1 MIGINLKIKKIMTSK
16 KLLILVLLFPFL
28 FYNCSNDSG
37 IDENSSAT
45 SLNFGSEVSKNF
57 TGQIIDENNNP
68 VANVAI
74 TVANKTATTD
84 VNGVFII
91 NNATVREK
99 FAFVTAKKAGYLDG
113 SRSLVPTSGMN
124 NVKITLLSGTIVG
137 TVNSGATGSI
147 SIANGAKVTFDG
159 NFKTETGQAY
169 SGVVS
174 VIMKH
179 LDPSDA
185 TTVDKM
191 PGMLLAQNSNGE
203 ERVLESY
210 GMMNIELRGAAS
222 QKLQLSNTA
231 QIEMPISSSQLAASP
246 TTIPLWHFDET
257 AGYWK
262 EEGSATKQGTK
273 YVGTVSHF
281 SWWNCDAQFPT
292 VRLSVTVVNSNGT
305 PLANVRVGIK
315 RATNSFT
322 VSGITNSQG
331 QVSGLVPKNETLTMV
346 VYDSC
351 GNTVS
356 TTTIGPFSADT
367 ILPNLVISNSSIQT
381 TLVQGNL
388 LKCDGTN
395 ATNGYVLMRYGNQNL
410 LTTVTNGA
418 FSFTMLVCSATNTG
432 FSLQGFDYQNLQTTN
447 SINFTFTSPITNVG
461 NITACNTISEFIS
474 YQIDQN
480 PVTYIVANIS
490 TSVVTLTFPSSNNS
504 LVINSGYG
512 TTPNTQEGFYLS
524 GNLNITP
531 GGITSS
537 NSSFPLGIYTTSVF
551 SISDRLNIGSINS
564 QTPNTLSFNL
574 STVGAVG
581 QYIDITF
588 NGTYTNT
595 TGSHSITGVAHV
607 IRDN

>member
-1 MIGINLKIKKIMTSK
+1 MTSK

-28 FYNCSNDSG
+28 FNNCSNDSG

-147 SIANGAKVTFDG
+147 SLANGAKVTFDG

-356 TTTIGPFSADT
+356 TTNIGPFSADT

-480 PVTYIVANIS
+480 PVRYIVANI
-490 TSVVTLTFPSSNNS
+490 TA
-504 LVINSGYG
+504 SGRG
-512 TTPNTQEGFYLS
+512 TTSGTNSSGVSISSYSITTPATNQSFYLF
-524 GNLNITP
+524 GNTIIP
-531 GGITSS
+531 
-537 NSSFPLGIYTTSVF
+537 GIYTTSMF
-551 SISDRLNIGSINS
+551 SIESQDTGAINV
-564 QTPNTLSFNL
+564 QTVNTISFNL
-574 STVGAVG
+574 STVGAIG

>member
-1 MIGINLKIKKIMTSK
+1 MTSK
-16 KLLILVLLFPFL
+16 RLLILVLLFPFL
-28 FYNCSNDSG
+28 FNNCSNDSG
-37 IDENSSAT
+37 IDGNASGT
-45 SLNFGSEVSKNF
+45 PLNFGTEVSKNF
-57 TGQIIDENNNP
+57 TGQIVDESNNP
-68 VANVAI
+68 VSNVAI

-91 NNATVREK
+91 NNATVSQK
-99 FAFVTAKKAGYLDG
+99 FAYVTAKKAGYLDG
-113 SRSLVPTSGMN
+113 SRSLVPTNGMN

-147 SIANGAKVTFDG
+147 SLANGAKVTFDG
-159 NFKTETGQAY
+159 NFKTQAGIAY

-179 LDPSDA
+179 LDPSDV
-185 TTVDKM
+185 TTADKM

-222 QKLQLSNTA
+222 QKLQLSTTA
-231 QIEMPISSSQLAASP
+231 QIEMPISTSQLAASP
-246 TTIPLWHFDET
+246 TSIPLWHFDET
-257 AGYWK
+257 LGYWK
-262 EEGSATKQGTK
+262 EEGAATKQGTK

-292 VRLSVTVVNSNGT
+292 VRLTVTVVNSNGA
-305 PLANVRVGIK
+305 PLANVRVGIR
-315 RATNSFT
+315 RATNSYT
-322 VSGITNSQG
+322 VNGTTNSQG
-331 QVSGLVPKNETLTMV
+331 LVSGLVPANETLTMV
-346 VYDSC
+346 VFDSC
-351 GNTVS
+351 GNIVS

-367 ILPNLVISNSSIQT
+367 TLPNLVIPSSTIQS

-418 FSFTMLVCSATNTG
+418 FSFTMLVCSATNTA
-432 FSLQGFDYQNLQTTN
+432 FSLQGFDYDNLQTTN
-447 SINFTFTSPITNVG
+447 SINYTFTTPTTNVG
-461 NITACNTISEFIS
+461 NITACNSITEFIS
-474 YQIDQN
+474 YRIDQN
-480 PVTYIVANIS
+480 PIVYFVSNITAS
-490 TSVVTLTFPSSNNS
+490 GRGTTSGTNNS
-504 LVINSGYG
+504 GVTISAYSVLAPNSSK
-512 TTPNTQEGFYLS
+512 NFYLS
-524 GNLNITP
+524 GNTNIP
-531 GGITSS
+531 
-537 NSSFPLGIYTTSVF
+537 GIYTTSAF
-551 SISDRLNIGSINS
+551 SILESTDIGPING
-564 QTPNTLSFNL
+564 QTVNSVSFNL
-574 STVGAVG
+574 SSVGSVG

-595 TGSHSITGVAHV
+595 TGTHTIIGIAHV

>member
-1 MIGINLKIKKIMTSK
+1 MTSK

-28 FYNCSNDSG
+28 FNNCSNESG
-37 IDENSSAT
+37 IDGNAT
-45 SLNFGSEVSKNF
+45 DTPLNFGIESAKNF
-57 TGQIIDENNNP
+57 TGQIVDESDNP
-68 VANVAI
+68 VSNVAI

-84 VNGVFII
+84 INGVFII
-91 NNATVREK
+91 NGATVREK

-113 SRSLVPTSGMN
+113 SRSIVPSSGMN
-124 NVKITLLSGTIVG
+124 NIKIMLLSGTIVG
-137 TVNSGATGSI
+137 TVNSGTTGSI

-179 LDPSDA
+179 LDPSDV
-185 TTVDKM
+185 TTADKM

-222 QKLQLSNTA
+222 QKLQLSTTA
-231 QIEMPISSSQLAASP
+231 QIEMPISTSQLAASP

-257 AGYWK
+257 LGYWK

-292 VRLSVTVVNSNGT
+292 VRLTVNVVNSNGT
-305 PLANVRVGIK
+305 PLANVRVGIR
-315 RATNSFT
+315 RASNSYT
-322 VSGITNSQG
+322 VNGTTNSQG

-346 VYDSC
+346 VFDSC

-356 TTTIGPFSADT
+356 TTSIGPFSVDT
-367 ILPNLVISNSSIQT
+367 TLPNLVISNSTIQT
-381 TLVQGNL
+381 QVKGNL

-395 ATNGYVLMRYGNQNL
+395 VTNGYVLMRYGNQNL
-410 LTTVTNGA
+410 LTRVTNGD
-418 FSFTMLVCSATNTG
+418 FSFTMLVCSATNAR
-432 FSLQGFDYQNLQTTN
+432 FSLQGFDYENLQTTN
-447 SINFTFTSPITNVG
+447 SINYTFTTPVTNVG
-461 NITACNTISEFIS
+461 NLTACNSITEFIS
-474 YQIDQN
+474 YRIDQN
-480 PVTYIVANIS
+480 PIVYFVSNITAS
-490 TSVVTLTFPSSNNS
+490 GRGTTSGTNNS
-504 LVINSGYG
+504 GVTISAYNVLSPNSSK
-512 TTPNTQEGFYLS
+512 NFYLS
-524 GNLNITP
+524 GNTNIP
-531 GGITSS
+531 
-537 NSSFPLGIYTTSVF
+537 GIYTTSMF
-551 SISDRLNIGSINS
+551 SILESTDIGPING
-564 QTPNTLSFNL
+564 QTVNSVSFNL
-574 STVGAVG
+574 SSVGSVL

-595 TGSHSITGVAHV
+595 TGTHTIIGIAHV

>member
-28 FYNCSNDSG
+28 FNNCSNDSG
-37 IDENSSAT
+37 IDGNSSAT

-68 VANVAI
+68 VSNVAI

-147 SIANGAKVTFDG
+147 SLANGAKVTFDG

-480 PVTYIVANIS
+480 PVKYIVANI
-490 TSVVTLTFPSSNNS
+490 TA
-504 LVINSGYG
+504 SGRG
-512 TTPNTQEGFYLS
+512 TTSGTNTSGISISSYSITTPATTQSFYLF
-524 GNLNITP
+524 GNTVIP
-531 GGITSS
+531 
-537 NSSFPLGIYTTSVF
+537 GIYTTSMF
-551 SISDRLNIGSINS
+551 SIESQDTGPINV
-564 QTPNTLSFNL
+564 QIVNTLSFNL
-574 STVGAVG
+574 SSVGAIG

-595 TGSHSITGVAHV
+595 TGSHTITGVAHV

>member
-1 MIGINLKIKKIMTSK
+1 MTSK
-16 KLLILVLLFPFL
+16 RLLILVLLFPFL
-28 FYNCSNDSG
+28 FNNCSSDSG
-37 IDENSSAT
+37 IDGNSNAT
-45 SLNFGSEVSKNF
+45 PLNFGSEVSKNF
-57 TGQIIDENNNP
+57 TGQILDESNNP
-68 VANVAI
+68 VSNVAI
-74 TVANKTATTD
+74 TVANKSATTD

-91 NNATVREK
+91 NNATVRDK

-113 SRSLVPTSGMN
+113 SRSLVPTNGMN
-124 NVKITLLSGTIVG
+124 NVRITLLSGTIVG
-137 TVNSGATGSI
+137 TVNSGTTGSI
-147 SIANGAKVTFDG
+147 SLANGAKVTFDG

-179 LDPSDA
+179 LDPTDA
-185 TTVDKM
+185 TTFDKM
-191 PGMLLAQNSNGE
+191 PGMLLAQNASGE

-222 QKLQLSNTA
+222 QKLQLSTTA
-231 QIEMPISSSQLAASP
+231 QIEMPIASSQLSASP

-257 AGYWK
+257 LGYWK
-262 EEGSATKQGTK
+262 EEGAATKQGTK

-292 VRLSVTVVNSNGT
+292 VRLTVTVVNSNGT
-305 PLANVRVGIK
+305 PLANVRVGIR
-315 RATNSFT
+315 RASNSYT
-322 VSGITNSQG
+322 VSGTTNAQG

-346 VYDSC
+346 VFDSC

-356 TTTIGPFSADT
+356 TTSIGPFSVDT
-367 ILPNLVISNSSIQT
+367 ILPNLVISNSTIQS

-395 ATNGYVLMRYGNQNL
+395 ATNGYVLMRYGNQNML
-410 LTTVTNGA
+410 ATVTNGA

-461 NITACNTISEFIS
+461 NITACNSISEFIS
-474 YQIDQN
+474 YRIDQN
-480 PVTYIVANIS
+480 PVRYIISNI
-490 TSVVTLTFPSSNNS
+490 TA
-504 LVINSGYG
+504 SGRG
-512 TTPNTQEGFYLS
+512 TTSGTNTSGISISSYSITTPATTQSFYLF
-524 GNLNITP
+524 GNTVIP
-531 GGITSS
+531 
-537 NSSFPLGIYTTSVF
+537 GIYTTSMF
-551 SISDRLNIGSINS
+551 SIESQDTGPINV
-564 QTPNTLSFNL
+564 QIVNTLSFNL
-574 STVGAVG
+574 SSVGAIG

-595 TGSHSITGVAHV
+595 TGSHTITGVAHV

>member
-1 MIGINLKIKKIMTSK
+1 MTSK

-28 FYNCSNDSG
+28 FNNCSNESG
-37 IDENSSAT
+37 IDGNAT
-45 SLNFGSEVSKNF
+45 DTPLNFGIESSKNF
-57 TGQIIDENNNP
+57 TGQIVDESDNP
-68 VANVAI
+68 VSNVAI

-84 VNGVFII
+84 INGVFII
-91 NNATVREK
+91 NGATVREK

-113 SRSLVPTSGMN
+113 SRSIVPSSGMN
-124 NVKITLLSGTIVG
+124 NIKIMLLSGTIVG
-137 TVNSGATGSI
+137 TVNSGTTGSI

-179 LDPSDA
+179 LDPSDV
-185 TTVDKM
+185 TTADKM

-222 QKLQLSNTA
+222 QKLQLSTTA
-231 QIEMPISSSQLAASP
+231 QIEMPISTSQLAASP

-257 AGYWK
+257 LGYWK

-292 VRLSVTVVNSNGT
+292 VRLTVNLVNSNGT
-305 PLANVRVGIK
+305 PLANVRVGIR
-315 RATNSFT
+315 RASNSYT
-322 VSGITNSQG
+322 VNGTTNSQG

-346 VYDSC
+346 VFDSC

-356 TTTIGPFSADT
+356 TTSIGPFSVDT
-367 ILPNLVISNSSIQT
+367 TLPNLVISNSTIQT
-381 TLVQGNL
+381 QVKGNL

-395 ATNGYVLMRYGNQNL
+395 VTNGYVLMRYGNQNL
-410 LTTVTNGA
+410 LTRVTNGD
-418 FSFTMLVCSATNTG
+418 FSFTMLVCSATNAR
-432 FSLQGFDYQNLQTTN
+432 FSLQGFDYENLQTTN
-447 SINFTFTSPITNVG
+447 SINYTFTTPVTNVG
-461 NITACNTISEFIS
+461 NLTACNSITEFIS
-474 YQIDQN
+474 YRIDQN
-480 PVTYIVANIS
+480 PIVYFVSNITAS
-490 TSVVTLTFPSSNNS
+490 GRGTTSGTNNS
-504 LVINSGYG
+504 GVTISAYNVLSPNSSK
-512 TTPNTQEGFYLS
+512 NFYLS
-524 GNLNITP
+524 GNTNIP
-531 GGITSS
+531 
-537 NSSFPLGIYTTSVF
+537 GIYTTSAF
-551 SISDRLNIGSINS
+551 SILESTDIGPING
-564 QTPNTLSFNL
+564 QTVNEVSFNL
-574 STVGAVG
+574 SSVGSVG

-595 TGSHSITGVAHV
+595 TGSHTIIGIAHV